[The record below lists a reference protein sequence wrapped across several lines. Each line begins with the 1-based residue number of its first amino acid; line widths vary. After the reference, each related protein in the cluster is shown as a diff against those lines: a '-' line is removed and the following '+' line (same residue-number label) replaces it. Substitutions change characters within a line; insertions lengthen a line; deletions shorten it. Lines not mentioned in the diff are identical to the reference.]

1 MKKLVLISVLVGF
14 MAVPVLAIPTIE
26 YSVSDEVGGG
36 SWFYNG
42 AGTFTFTQII
52 KVDKGLSDAGD
63 ALVGSWIYVSDL
75 SVGGIPGGSYTL
87 TPVDS
92 TISIISPD
100 GLTTYLTGTLGSGDF
115 VPVGTIGVGYSK
127 FQTDITNITINN
139 TIGSAALA
147 AIAVNPILDFD
158 LAMTGGPSLGFKW
171 MLDNNKPGSADF
183 SGTMTAIPPIPS
195 IPAPGAILL
204 GGIGTGLVG
213 WLKRRRTL

>member
-14 MAVPVLAIPTIE
+14 MVVPALAIPTIE
-26 YSVSDEVGGG
+26 YSVSDVVGGG
-36 SWFYNG
+36 SWFYDG

-52 KVDKGLSDAGD
+52 KIDKGLSDAGD
-63 ALVGSWIYVSDL
+63 ALVGSWIYIPAL
-75 SVGGIPGGSYTL
+75 SVGGIPGGPYTL
-87 TPVDS
+87 TPVDR
-92 TISIISPD
+92 TISIKSPD
-100 GLTTYLTGTLGSGDF
+100 SLTTYLTGTLGSGDF

-127 FQTDITNITINN
+127 FRADITNMTIKN

-183 SGTMTAIPPIPS
+183 SGSMTAIAS
-195 IPAPGAILL
+195 VPAPGAILL
-204 GGIGTGLVG
+204 GSIGVAFVG
-213 WLKRRRTL
+213 WLRRRRTL